1 MRRNETN
8 KDNSTRTRK
17 GIIDLL
23 KQQGSMDVMA
33 LASEFS
39 LSGMAI
45 RQHLNALQE
54 EGLVTNEEEA
64 RPMGRP
70 AKLWRLTPEANR
82 FFPSGYSELSVSLI
96 HSMREAFGEDGLDKL
111 LAVRNNNM
119 QEQYHQQLVNESG
132 LREKLE
138 KLADI
143 RTKEGY
149 MAEVMDQGEGSLFLI
164 EKHCPICEAAAAC
177 TGLCKNELNLF
188 QTLLGPHLRVERVE
202 HLLSGGKRCVY
213 RIMDDEQAVSSQ
225 GSSILENIK
234 NIEIVPQV

>member
-8 KDNSTRTRK
+8 KDSSTRTRR

-23 KQQGSMDVMA
+23 KQQGAMDVMA
-33 LASEFS
+33 LSSEFS

-45 RQHLNALQE
+45 RQHLNALKE
-54 EGLVTNEEEA
+54 EGFVTHEEEA

-70 AKLWRLTPEANR
+70 AKLWRLTPEANQ

-96 HSMREAFGEDGLDKL
+96 DSMKEAFGNTGLDKL
-111 LAVRNNNM
+111 LAVRNKNM
-119 QEQYHQQLVNESG
+119 QEQYRQYLGSASG
-132 LREKLE
+132 LREKLD

-143 RTKEGY
+143 RTNEGY
-149 MAEVMDQGEGSLFLI
+149 MAEVQDQDDGSLLFI

-188 QTLLGPHLRVERVE
+188 QTILGQSVLIERVE
-202 HLLSGGKRCVY
+202 YILSGEGRCVY
-213 RIMDDEQAVSSQ
+213 RVMEGEQAIDAAYTVDC
-225 GSSILENIK
+225 GE
-234 NIEIVPQV
+234 